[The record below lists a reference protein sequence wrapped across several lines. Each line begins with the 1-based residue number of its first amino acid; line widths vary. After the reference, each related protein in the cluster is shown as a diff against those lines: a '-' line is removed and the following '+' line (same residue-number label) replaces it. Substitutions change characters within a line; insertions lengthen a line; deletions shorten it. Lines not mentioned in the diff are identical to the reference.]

1 MDADQDWMAILLP
14 VLQSFLLQKQYMT
27 LLLIL
32 EVATTRLL
40 GITAGD
46 VDVPLTAGAAGITGL
61 VEVKVVVDP

>member
-1 MDADQDWMAILLP
+1 MAILLP

-27 LLLIL
+27 LLLML